1 MENILT
7 FLGDE
12 MNGDSWEN
20 LCNECCRIY
29 YKDDHYTEIPAASLG
44 DAGIEGFTASGIV
57 TQCYC
62 PERKYS
68 DDELYEHQRDK
79 MTKDIGKLLKN
90 RERLKKLGVPV
101 ITEWHFLIPE
111 YKDKRI
117 LEHAEQKRKEV
128 LEEKRKNPLKY
139 DYISE
144 DFRIWI
150 KTAANYRVEITRL
163 IRGTLTEVKLNLAVL
178 KTDKVNWSRC
188 DSEKVE
194 NIKRKV
200 KAIIGED
207 SEDLEDLVNMYMN
220 CYINGIEILNMLRE
234 DFPDVYEDIVQLEQT
249 YRKEVRIKTMMNTN
263 KEINSQL
270 FNKILDDFGNELEKS
285 FKYLNSASIMELKL
299 DIVAGWL
306 ADCSMKFRG

>member
-20 LCNECCRIY
+20 LCNECYRIY

-90 RERLKKLGVPV
+90 RERLKQLGVPV

-270 FNKILDDFGNELEKS
+270 FNKILDAFGNELEKS